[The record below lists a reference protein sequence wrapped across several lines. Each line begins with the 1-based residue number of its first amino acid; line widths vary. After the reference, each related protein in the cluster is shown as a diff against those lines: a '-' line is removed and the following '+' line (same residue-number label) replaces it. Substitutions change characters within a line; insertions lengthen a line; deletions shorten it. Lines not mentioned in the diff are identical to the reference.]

1 MAYLFSTMFLALV
14 GYLVYFNVKLTD
26 DVKRNP
32 NNTKGDAQ
40 EAYVIRGTIYSSDG
54 EVLAGTNV
62 ADDNTETRV
71 YPWRNVFAH
80 VVGYTVNGKSGL
92 EAIYNNDLWL
102 KELAEEQTKRL
113 LEYYIKLR
121 KQYKLSQSELERIT
135 GVSRIS
141 INRYENGK
149 IMPSVQAVNQL
160 LNNNLRWQKRES
172 RGYQMF

>member
-1 MAYLFSTMFLALV
+1 MRDSEKKENGRWDREESTDKTIDIPSFVNGAPSENMEQNFEQNFYEEEPQREEKKKKTAEKHVPKKVRNKAYIKMAYLFSTMFLALV

-71 YPWRNVFAH
+71 YPCLL
-80 VVGYTVNGKSGL
+80 YTS
-92 EAIYNNDLWL
+92 
-102 KELAEEQTKRL
+102 
-113 LEYYIKLR
+113 
-121 KQYKLSQSELERIT
+121 
-135 GVSRIS
+135 
-141 INRYENGK
+141 
-149 IMPSVQAVNQL
+149 PSP
-160 LNNNLRWQKRES
+160 RD
-172 RGYQMF
+172 